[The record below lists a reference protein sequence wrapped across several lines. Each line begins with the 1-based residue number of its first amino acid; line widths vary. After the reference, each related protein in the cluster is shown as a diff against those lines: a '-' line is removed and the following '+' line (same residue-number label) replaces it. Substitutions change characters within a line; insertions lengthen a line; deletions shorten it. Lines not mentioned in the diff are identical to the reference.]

1 MAAADRAIAKTD
13 NIRPPLVT
21 RDQLAVDFLHVANAV
36 GDLEEACAQ
45 IPKVLEDDEDLA
57 AVTKMASQLLK
68 YARRVEEIREAEGR
82 PHLEA
87 QRVINAFFKHDFGK
101 RIDDALTSLEA
112 RSKPYLKKKAD
123 RERAAREAIE
133 SAARQKAI
141 AAAEAAREAITTGDM
156 QHVTNMVTRA
166 NTLAD
171 AAAKAGDDA
180 AAAISQMSKTVTA
193 QGSARLQERWT
204 FSDLDVNRIDLNALR
219 PFIKQTYIEQA
230 LRDFIKSGRR
240 EIAGCRIFN
249 DAEAKFRR

>member
-1 MAAADRAIAKTD
+1 MTAPRTVTKED

-36 GDLEEACAQ
+36 GDLEEACAI
-45 IPKVLEDDEDLA
+45 IPKVLEDEEDLA

-68 YARRVEEIREAEGR
+68 YAKRVEEIREETGR
-82 PHLEA
+82 PHIEA
-87 QRVINAFFKHDFGK
+87 QRVINAYFKHDLGK
-101 RIDDALTSLEA
+101 RLEDCLTSLEA

-123 RERAAREAIE
+123 REKAARDAIE
-133 SAARQKAI
+133 EAARAKAI
-141 AAAEAAREAITTGDM
+141 AAAQAARDAISTGNV
-156 QHVTNMVTRA
+156 QQVTETVTRA
-166 NTLAD
+166 NVAAD
-171 AAAKAGDDA
+171 IAAKASEQA
-180 AAAISQMSKTVTA
+180 AAPVSQMSKTVTA
-193 QGSARLQERWT
+193 EGSARLQERWT
-204 FSDLDVNRIDLNALR
+204 FSDLDVNRIDLNVLR